1 MKISLLIIFSIF
13 SNLCFAQESM
23 TLYLKDGNVKTGYGQ
38 RKGQDI
44 ALRNSK
50 KDEAVNYDLKTI
62 DSIYCGN
69 ERKPEIYHI
78 IEGWGKNYQMAH
90 LDKRGIKLD
99 LYIKTS
105 SSSSMYGKYNFTS
118 YSIKRHG
125 ETKLADFGDGNL
137 WDSFKKR
144 GSKYFEDCPELAAN
158 IKKGKKGFTKADLKN
173 ITDFYNSK
181 CN

>member
-23 TLYLKDGNVKTGYGQ
+23 TLYLKDGNV
-38 RKGQDI
+38 
-44 ALRNSK
+44 
-50 KDEAVNYDLKTI
+50 KTI

-125 ETKLADFGDGNL
+125 ETELADFGDGNL
-137 WDSFKKR
+137 WDS
-144 GSKYFEDCPELAAN
+144 
-158 IKKGKKGFTKADLKN
+158 
-173 ITDFYNSK
+173 
-181 CN
+181 